1 MDCKTARLLL
11 HFARPHSAELDA
23 AEREALTLHLADCAE
38 CQVLRQAEQQIDAR
52 IGQAMRAVPLP
63 PNLRERILKTIDVK
77 HRAAHRPRLLRMA
90 VSLAASF
97 LLVAVG
103 WYFWTHSQTRIDL
116 EGMDPEQVGF
126 LPDTAEQIDEAFRE
140 RGFVVQAPPE
150 FNYSLLTYLDATHR
164 WGRQVPF
171 VHLQRGGAFV
181 RIYLLDSGQFDLDH
195 LAAHPMAPSG
205 RVMLKWLGRS
215 PDGKCGYLVE
225 YTGPSLEPFRNT
237 RTLPAT

>member
-11 HFARPHSAELDA
+11 HFARPLSPELDSAEH
-23 AEREALTLHLADCAE
+23 EALTAHLADCAE
-38 CQVLRQAEQQIDAR
+38 CQQLRHSEQQLDAR

-63 PNLRERILKTIDVK
+63 PNLRERILHSIDVR

-90 VSLAASF
+90 VSLAASL

-103 WYFWTHSQTRIDL
+103 WYFWSHSLTRIDL
-116 EGMDPEQVGF
+116 EAMDPEAVGF
-126 LPDTAEQIDEAFRE
+126 LPDSAEQIEQAFRE
-140 RGFVVQAPPE
+140 RGIVVQAPAR
-150 FNYSLLTYLDATHR
+150 FNYGWLTYLDTTQR

-181 RIYLLDSGQFDLDH
+181 RIYLLDGEQFDLNH
-195 LAAHPMAPSG
+195 LEAHPMAPSG

-215 PDGKCGYLVE
+215 PDHRFGYLVE
-225 YTGPSLEPFRNT
+225 YTGPSLEPFLNS
-237 RTLPAT
+237 TLPAT